1 MYYLYPVC
9 DVLGIVLDV
18 SRPGEVPVCK
28 DYLKGECRRGGKCRF
43 RHLSVR
49 EYELELTYVTR
60 NPSHTTAAT
69 NGAGSIS
76 RRRERFEFED
86 PRCSILCTDRCLL
99 NT

>member
-1 MYYLYPVC
+1 MYSLFSVC
-9 DVLGIVLDV
+9 GVLGIAPDV

-49 EYELELTYVTR
+49 EYEMELTYGAR
-60 NPSHTTAAT
+60 NPSHTVATT
-69 NGAGSIS
+69 NGAVSIS

-86 PRCSILCTDRCLL
+86 ARCVCLRSDLCL
-99 NT
+99 

>member
-1 MYYLYPVC
+1 MTDKIYNLYHVFC
-9 DVLGIVLDV
+9 VLGITPDV
-18 SRPGEVPVCK
+18 SRPGELPVCK

-49 EYELELTYVTR
+49 EYEMELTYGAR

-69 NGAGSIS
+69 NGLGSIS

-86 PRCSILCTDRCLL
+86 GR
-99 NT
+99 